1 MFFSR
6 KPAVSW
12 IVVFLGNPGAKYA
25 NTRHNI
31 GFMTAEVIEKKYNL
45 SINRLK
51 FKALTA
57 LGEINGEKVF
67 FMKPQTYMN
76 LSGEAVKPAADFY
89 KVPPDHILV
98 ISDDITLDIGRLRLR
113 RSGSA
118 GGHNGLKNII
128 EKIGDGF
135 PRLKVGVGIPPH
147 PDYSIIDWVLSSFH
161 GKDADEISAAV
172 KRAADAVE
180 SVIVNGIDK
189 TMNKFNS

>member
-12 IVVFLGNPGAKYA
+12 IVVFLGNPCAKYA